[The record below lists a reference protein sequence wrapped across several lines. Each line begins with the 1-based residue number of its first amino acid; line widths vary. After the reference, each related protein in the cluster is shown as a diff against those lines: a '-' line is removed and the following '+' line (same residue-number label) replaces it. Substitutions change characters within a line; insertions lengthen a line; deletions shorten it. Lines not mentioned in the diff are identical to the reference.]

1 VVFDVAAAQQVLDA
15 SPFGP
20 WWGFQVASVEPGHAR
35 VRLPA
40 RPELFRPGG
49 VLQGG
54 CAMTL
59 ADVAFWIAI
68 MSTTGATETAV
79 TLEQTSTFLGASRT
93 DLVCDAELARSGRSV
108 LYGTATVLDAN
119 DNLIAHHTLTYLRRA
134 RPPEMRQTTD

>member
-1 VVFDVAAAQQVLDA
+1 MRDAPAAQQALDA

-20 WWGFQVASVEPGHAR
+20 WWGFHVESVDSGRAQ

-68 MSTTGATETAV
+68 MATIEGGEAAV
-79 TLEQTSTFLGASRT
+79 TLEQTSTFLGAART
-93 DLVCDAELARSGRSV
+93 DLICDAQLLRAGRTV
-108 LYGTATVLDAN
+108 LFGTATVRDTHTALVT
-119 DNLIAHHTLTYLRRA
+119 HHTLTYLRSPTHA
-134 RPPEMRQTTD
+134 RTSDS